1 MADEAVN
8 DHVRSVKRL
17 LQLLI
22 LGCAFAVLI
31 AFKTTTEKLMV
42 NTGIISM
49 PVLGSTLRTHSFY
62 MAGPAALML
71 VWGYFLLRTHR
82 LWELM
87 HPSSGFRTVTPWLGV
102 DFAEFHKSLGQHKTP
117 VRLSA
122 AWYVVLA
129 WLMVPTTL
137 GLLWFKYLPRHQSL
151 VGVFPTPWLW
161 FVASI
166 AVAFLTYI
174 PAVNRLDRSAR
185 TAPYLTGVWN
195 CIRSGKG
202 VRRPVAVLAL
212 LSLLVL
218 VAAIITQWCVS
229 VGENTVV
236 RWPIRWFAGF
246 LVALTA
252 TFCLGLALRYLG
264 LARKWAIWSAV
275 VFFAAAFAETKR
287 APFDMP
293 EAESELVAG
302 YFTEYS
308 SLKFAMFSL
317 GEFVE
322 VVLLGA
328 VFVVLFL
335 GGWQVP
341 WLYGD
346 GFHLPHAYAAHALV
360 AGLALPGLAGLW
372 IARTRKSGLLAAC
385 AVPLVLAGGLLALT
399 VDWVDPGTHLSLP
412 YWLVQLLRLGAMVA
426 KVVFLCWFQLMV
438 RWTLPRF
445 RYDHVMRLT
454 WRYILPLS
462 LVNILITGLVVLL

>member
-1 MADEAVN
+1 MSLPLVLLLAVATTVVFALGFPMGLATVLTWAERRQSAMLQNRVGPNRANIGPIRLAGLLHPVADGIKTIWKEDVTPDGAHRFLH
-8 DHVRSVKRL
+8 HVGPF
-17 LQLLI
+17 
-22 LGCAFAVLI
+22 LGLFPALVAFAVIPYGETWCTGAVTVSAFRDVCTGGQSLNLFQI
-31 AFKTTTEKLMV
+31 ADLHV
-42 NTGIISM
+42 GILFIFAIS
-49 PVLGSTLRTHSFY
+49 S
-62 MAGPAALML
+62 
-71 VWGYFLLRTHR
+71 
-82 LWELM
+82 
-87 HPSSGFRTVTPWLGV
+87 LGV
-102 DFAEFHKSLGQHKTP
+102 YGAVIAGWASRSKFPMLGGL
-117 VRLSA
+117 RASA
-122 AWYVVLA
+122 QMISYEV
-129 WLMVPTTL
+129 TL
-137 GLLWFKYLPRHQSL
+137 GLTVIGILMVFGSVSLQEIVRAQGELAWGWLPRWGIL
-151 VGVFPTPWLW
+151 VQPLG
-161 FVASI
+161 
-166 AVAFLTYI
+166 
-174 PAVNRLDRSAR
+174 
-185 TAPYLTGVWN
+185 
-195 CIRSGKG
+195 
-202 VRRPVAVLAL
+202 AVL
-212 LSLLVL
+212 
-218 VAAIITQWCVS
+218 
-229 VGENTVV
+229 
-236 RWPIRWFAGF
+236 
-246 LVALTA
+246 
-252 TFCLGLALRYLG
+252 
-264 LARKWAIWSAV
+264 
-275 VFFAAAFAETKR
+275 FFAAAFAETKR